1 MQIEDLPWLPDPIQK
16 ADKIHYKPLTEVLGQ
31 PTTDGDRPSAKNSTA
46 TTVAEEG
53 MLILE

>member
-31 PTTDGDRPSAKNSTA
+31 PSTDGDRPSAKNSTA
-46 TTVAEEG
+46 TTVAEE
-53 MLILE
+53 LQVC